1 MTEEEIPLI
10 LIELNRSAVQLINRE
25 QFEQALTL
33 LQKAHGVL
41 DVVDLQSGRR
51 DEAHPLA
58 LFYNMGLC
66 YQKLG
71 QLEECS
77 LCLETCFEYLR
88 QGNQTQNMSAAY
100 QLNLQRFETMLRLQ
114 LCAIYSQLHK
124 HKAALE

>member
-88 QGNQTQNMSAAY
+88 QGN
-100 QLNLQRFETMLRLQ
+100 
-114 LCAIYSQLHK
+114 
-124 HKAALE
+124 